1 MKKAAS
7 NQLEDVLK
15 IVCFD
20 ICFKFVKNTCENVH
34 FFSVVTRFK
43 SATLLKKNS
52 DKGICQRF

>member
-34 FFSVVTRFK
+34 FFLVWLQGLS
-43 SATLLKKNS
+43 LQLY
-52 DKGICQRF
+52 

>member
-34 FFSVVTRFK
+34 FFLV
-43 SATLLKKNS
+43 
-52 DKGICQRF
+52 